1 MKNESELKIY
11 LEEVYGI
18 HTIEELKQAII
29 NDKQLNMFL
38 NCLSS

>member
-11 LEEVYGI
+11 LEEYGI
-18 HTIEELKQAII
+18 HTIEELRQAII